1 MTLRLDYPKHA
12 DPLPLQALTAISGYL
27 HESDPDPQL
36 LSLMELRASQLNGC
50 AYCIDMHGKDL
61 LALETPLPRI
71 LLLPAWR
78 EANVY
83 SPAERAALAWTE
95 AVTQL
100 PDGEIL
106 DRCYGEL
113 TEHFSP
119 RAITRLTFALV
130 AINSWNRLNVAFGRE
145 PGRYRPGDLDG
156 AMKHA
161 LERFADLRG
170 TTGRSTP

>member
-1 MTLRLDYPKHA
+1 MTIRLDYFKHA

-27 HESDPDPQL
+27 HETDLDPQL

-50 AYCIDMHGKDL
+50 AYCIDMHSKDL
-61 LALETPLPRI
+61 LALDTPLPR
-71 LLLPAWR
+71 LYQLPAWR
-78 EANVY
+78 EAIVY

-100 PDGEIL
+100 PNGETL
-106 DRCYGEL
+106 EGCYGEL

-119 RAITRLTFALV
+119 RAITRLTFAV
-130 AINSWNRLNVAFGRE
+130 VVINSWNRLSVAFGRE
-145 PGRYRPGDLDG
+145 PGQYQPGDLDKPMG
-156 AMKHA
+156 RA

-170 TTGRSTP
+170 TTERRAP

>member
-1 MTLRLDYPKHA
+1 MTLRLDYLKHA

-27 HESDPDPQL
+27 HESDLDPQL

-95 AVTQL
+95 A
-100 PDGEIL
+100 
-106 DRCYGEL
+106 
-113 TEHFSP
+113 
-119 RAITRLTFALV
+119 ITRLTFALV

-145 PGRYRPGDLDG
+145 PGQYRPGDLDV